1 MTICDDLRQ
10 SVLQAAIQGKLT
22 KQLPEDGTAGDLLAS
37 IKAEKEQLI
46 KEKKIKKE
54 KPLAP
59 IAEDEIPF
67 DIPES
72 WVWIRL
78 ASAFQL
84 INGDRGKNYPSKDKL
99 SEKGAIPFISAINM
113 SDCTIKKDGLLFVSQ
128 TQYDALGSGKLNK
141 NDFVF
146 CLRGSLG
153 KFCKYPFEQGAIAS
167 SLVILRKI
175 GNIVDDYIKIY
186 LSSPLIQNQINES
199 NNGTAQPNLGARDI
213 AKYVI
218 PLPPLAEQHR
228 IVARVNELMAKID
241 ELETVEKELVAL
253 KKAFPGD
260 MKASLLQAAMQ
271 GKLTQQLPED
281 GDADTVLRAIEAEKA
296 KLVAEKK
303 IKKQKP
309 LEPIS
314 EDEIPFEIPEN
325 WRWVR
330 LRSLV
335 NVFGG
340 LSYNKNDLT
349 VTTDDMVTVLRG
361 GNISDMKYE
370 FKADDVT
377 ISRQFVKND
386 ALYLRKNQF
395 ITPAVTSQQ
404 HLGKI
409 ARIEKDYNTT
419 VAGGFVLNLIPYF
432 PEDTFSKYFV
442 YAFSTEYIKQY
453 CRDIANKSGQAF
465 YNLSREKLLEAVFP
479 IPPLAEQQRIVEK
492 LDKLLPLCD
501 ALKEDGVA

>member
-153 KFCKYPFEQGAIAS
+153 KFCKYPFEQGA
-167 SLVILRKI
+167 
-175 GNIVDDYIKIY
+175 
-186 LSSPLIQNQINES
+186 
-199 NNGTAQPNLGARDI
+199 
-213 AKYVI
+213 
-218 PLPPLAEQHR
+218 
-228 IVARVNELMAKID
+228 MAIIR
-241 ELETVEKELVAL
+241 
-253 KKAFPGD
+253 P
-260 MKASLLQAAMQ
+260 
-271 GKLTQQLPED
+271 
-281 GDADTVLRAIEAEKA
+281 
-296 KLVAEKK
+296 
-303 IKKQKP
+303 
-309 LEPIS
+309 
-314 EDEIPFEIPEN
+314 
-325 WRWVR
+325 
-330 LRSLV
+330 
-335 NVFGG
+335 
-340 LSYNKNDLT
+340 
-349 VTTDDMVTVLRG
+349 
-361 GNISDMKYE
+361 
-370 FKADDVT
+370 
-377 ISRQFVKND
+377 
-386 ALYLRKNQF
+386 
-395 ITPAVTSQQ
+395 
-404 HLGKI
+404 
-409 ARIEKDYNTT
+409 
-419 VAGGFVLNLIPYF
+419 
-432 PEDTFSKYFV
+432 
-442 YAFSTEYIKQY
+442 
-453 CRDIANKSGQAF
+453 
-465 YNLSREKLLEAVFP
+465 RE
-479 IPPLAEQQRIVEK
+479 
-492 LDKLLPLCD
+492 
-501 ALKEDGVA
+501 

>member
-186 LSSPLIQNQINES
+186 LRSPLIQNQINES

-281 GDADTVLRAIEAEKA
+281 GSAADLLASIRAEKEQ
-296 KLVAEKK
+296 LIREKK
-303 IKKQKP
+303 IKKEKP
-309 LEPIS
+309 LAPIS
-314 EDEIPFEIPEN
+314 SDEIPFDIPDN
-325 WRWVR
+325 WEWVR
-330 LRSLV
+330 LSYIGEIVGGGTPKTEVPSYWDGDIPWLTPADMK
-335 NVFGG
+335 NVMSRYVKNGERFITEEGLANSSSRLMPKGTVLYSSRAPIGYIAISENDICTNQGFKSVVPYIHG
-340 LSYNKNDLT
+340 LSEYLYYAIIQATPGIVKRASGTTFKEISGSEFGKT
-349 VTTDDMVTVLRG
+349 V
-361 GNISDMKYE
+361 
-370 FKADDVT
+370 
-377 ISRQFVKND
+377 
-386 ALYLRKNQF
+386 
-395 ITPAVTSQQ
+395 
-404 HLGKI
+404 
-409 ARIEKDYNTT
+409 
-419 VAGGFVLNLIPYF
+419 IP
-432 PEDTFSKYFV
+432 
-442 YAFSTEYIKQY
+442 
-453 CRDIANKSGQAF
+453 
-465 YNLSREKLLEAVFP
+465 L
-479 IPPLAEQQRIVEK
+479 PPLAEQKRIVEK

>member
-22 KQLPEDGTAGDLLAS
+22 KQLPEDGTAADLLAS
-37 IKAEKEQLI
+37 IKAEKEKLI

-54 KPLAP
+54 KPLEP
-59 IAEDEIPF
+59 ISADEIPF
-67 DIPES
+67 DIPEN

-241 ELETVEKELVAL
+241 ELEAVEKELVAL
-253 KKAFPGD
+253 KAAFPGD
-260 MKASLLQAAMQ
+260 MKASLLQSAMQ

-281 GDADTVLRAIEAEKA
+281 GSAADLLASIGAEKEQLI
-296 KLVAEKK
+296 KEKK

-314 EDEIPFEIPEN
+314 EDEIPFEIPDN
-325 WRWVR
+325 WEWVR
-330 LRSLV
+330 LGEIGTWGAGATPQKGEPKYYKGGTIPWLITGELNNGYVSKIEGKITEYALEHTSV
-335 NVFGG
+335 KLNPVGSVLIAMYGATIGKLGILSVAATTNQACCACYPYKGVFNRFLFYFLMANKRMYLASAEGG
-340 LSYNKNDLT
+340 AQP
-349 VTTDDMVTVLRG
+349 
-361 GNISDMKYE
+361 NISKE
-370 FKADDVT
+370 
-377 ISRQFVKND
+377 
-386 ALYLRKNQF
+386 
-395 ITPAVTSQQ
+395 
-404 HLGKI
+404 KI
-409 ARIEKDYNTT
+409 VNT
-419 VAGGFVLNLIPYF
+419 LMPLP
-432 PEDTFSKYFV
+432 
-442 YAFSTEYIKQY
+442 
-453 CRDIANKSGQAF
+453 
-465 YNLSREKLLEAVFP
+465 P
-479 IPPLAEQQRIVEK
+479 IAEQHRIVEK

-501 ALKEDGVA
+501 ALSEEGVA

>member
-10 SVLQAAIQGKLT
+10 SILQAAIQGKLT
-22 KQLPEDGTAGDLLAS
+22 KQLPEDGTAADLLAS
-37 IKAEKEQLI
+37 IKAEKEKLI

-54 KPLAP
+54 KPLEP
-59 IAEDEIPF
+59 ISADEIPF
-67 DIPES
+67 DIPEN

-218 PLPPLAEQHR
+218 PLPTLAEQHR
-228 IVARVNELMAKID
+228 IVARINELMAKID
-241 ELETVEKELVAL
+241 ELEAVEKELVAL
-253 KKAFPGD
+253 KAAFPGD

-281 GDADTVLRAIEAEKA
+281 GSAADLLASIKAEKERLI
-296 KLVAEKK
+296 KEKK
-303 IKKQKP
+303 IKKEKP
-309 LEPIS
+309 LAPIS
-314 EDEIPFEIPEN
+314 ADEIPFDIPDN
-325 WRWVR
+325 WEWVR
-330 LRSLV
+330 LGDIGSWGSGATPAKGEPKFYNGGTIPWLV
-335 NVFGG
+335 TGELTNGYVSTIKGRITNYALEHTSVKLNAIGSVLIAMYGATIGKLGILQIEATTNQACCACKPLSGVYNWFLFYFLMANKQNYLSQAEGG
-340 LSYNKNDLT
+340 AQP
-349 VTTDDMVTVLRG
+349 
-361 GNISDMKYE
+361 NISKE
-370 FKADDVT
+370 
-377 ISRQFVKND
+377 
-386 ALYLRKNQF
+386 
-395 ITPAVTSQQ
+395 
-404 HLGKI
+404 KI
-409 ARIEKDYNTT
+409 
-419 VAGGFVLNLIPYF
+419 VVSVMPL
-432 PEDTFSKYFV
+432 
-442 YAFSTEYIKQY
+442 
-453 CRDIANKSGQAF
+453 
-465 YNLSREKLLEAVFP
+465 
-479 IPPLAEQQRIVEK
+479 PPLAEQKRIVEK

-501 ALKEDGVA
+501 ALKEGA

>member
-22 KQLPEDGTAGDLLAS
+22 KQLPEDGTAADLLAS
-37 IKAEKEQLI
+37 IKAEKEKLI

-54 KPLAP
+54 KPLEP
-59 IAEDEIPF
+59 ISADEIPF
-67 DIPES
+67 DIPEN

-241 ELETVEKELVAL
+241 ELEAVEKELVAL
-253 KKAFPGD
+253 KAAFPGD

-281 GDADTVLRAIEAEKA
+281 GSAADLLASIKAEKERLI
-296 KLVAEKK
+296 KEKK
-303 IKKQKP
+303 IKKDKP
-309 LEPIS
+309 LAPIS
-314 EDEIPFEIPEN
+314 EDEIPFDIPDNWEWVKLASIVNFKIGKTPPRSEGIWWKDDIPWVSIADMPEN
-325 WRWVR
+325 GV
-330 LRSLV
+330 LISTKEKISQQALDEKFSGKISPAGSLIMS
-335 NVFGG
+335 F
-340 LSYNKNDLT
+340 KLT
-349 VTTDDMVTVLRG
+349 VGRVSILGINAVHNEAIVSIFPYVNPNNALRDYLFKLLPF
-361 GNISDMKYE
+361 ISQYGDSKNAI
-370 FKADDVT
+370 KGKTLNNDS
-377 ISRQFVKND
+377 ISN
-386 ALYLRKNQF
+386 L
-395 ITPAVTSQQ
+395 
-404 HLGKI
+404 
-409 ARIEKDYNTT
+409 
-419 VAGGFVLNLIPYF
+419 LIP
-432 PEDTFSKYFV
+432 
-442 YAFSTEYIKQY
+442 
-453 CRDIANKSGQAF
+453 
-465 YNLSREKLLEAVFP
+465 L
-479 IPPLAEQQRIVEK
+479 PPLAEQQRIVEK
-492 LDKLLPLCD
+492 LDKLLPLCG